1 MAAPPKPPFKPTATV
16 IANGYTDQEGRD
28 LAEKGG
34 NATVQQL
41 VLALDVIVGLFEDQ
55 GVTCA
60 VMGGLALNFRGSTRD
75 THDVDITAACDMRTL
90 RQACL
95 SHPRLKVPIGPGSGV
110 MRVFVHVGPKY
121 GESVAEK
128 WVQVDIILR
137 GSLGAP
143 DDLHGTT
150 ETVSTKTQQGPKEY
164 VVIDL
169 LRHFQ
174 SKLGAFFARNGKSDF
189 EDLVFMCN
197 TYFEQIAVFR
207 GQLSFAQREHFV
219 RQFIAQ
225 TGIRGRARAVKLK
238 RLLAVP

>member
-1 MAAPPKPPFKPTATV
+1 MGFVRIKYLNVAEDEQPTPTDTQFDDSDPGCPQTMAAPPKPPFKPTATV

-34 NATVQQL
+34 NTTVQQL

-60 VMGGLALNFRGSTRD
+60 VMGGLAPNFRGSTRD
-75 THDVDITAACDMRTL
+75 THDVDITAACDMHTL

-95 SHPRLKVPIGPGSGV
+95 SHPRLKVPIGPGLGV

-137 GSLGAP
+137 GINPHSSERPGL
-143 DDLHGTT
+143 
-150 ETVSTKTQQGPKEY
+150 
-164 VVIDL
+164 
-169 LRHFQ
+169 
-174 SKLGAFFARNGKSDF
+174 
-189 EDLVFMCN
+189 
-197 TYFEQIAVFR
+197 TY
-207 GQLSFAQREHFV
+207 
-219 RQFIAQ
+219 
-225 TGIRGRARAVKLK
+225 
-238 RLLAVP
+238 